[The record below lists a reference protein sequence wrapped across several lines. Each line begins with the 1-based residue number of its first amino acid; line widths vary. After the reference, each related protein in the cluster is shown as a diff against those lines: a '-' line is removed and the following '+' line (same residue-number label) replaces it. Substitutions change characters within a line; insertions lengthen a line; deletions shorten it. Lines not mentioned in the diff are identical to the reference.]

1 MTATFS
7 SVSADAGAVHKSAG
21 SYTVAPPVLSGP
33 PTTENGVTFIAG
45 TVDVTTIGAQTGVAA
60 VDFSCTLGAGA
71 RGVSECK
78 GSFLFDGTI
87 HGKTGTYR
95 ADMFDWI
102 AGSEDAF
109 TSAKFQ
115 MVRGSGTGG
124 FSNLITIGRDLLR
137 DEAGGTVGASIGELE
152 FEVIV
157 IPPSTL
163 TEFTVSELFVMEAE
177 GTITIEELVA
187 ELNLGATSK

>member
-1 MTATFS
+1 MA
-7 SVSADAGAVHKSAG
+7 
-21 SYTVAPPVLSGP
+21 
-33 PTTENGVTFIAG
+33 FIAG

-60 VDFSCTLGAGA
+60 VDFSCTLDTGA
-71 RGVSECK
+71 RGVNECK

-102 AGSEDAF
+102 VGSEDAF

-124 FSNLITIGRDLLR
+124 FSNLVTLGGDLLATKLGER
-137 DEAGGTVGASIGELE
+137 SEPLSAS
-152 FEVIV
+152 
-157 IPPSTL
+157 
-163 TEFTVSELFVMEAE
+163 
-177 GTITIEELVA
+177 
-187 ELNLGATSK
+187 

>member
-1 MTATFS
+1 MIPAGLLLVGVLAMTATFS
-7 SVSADAGAVHKSAG
+7 SVSADAKPVHKSAG

-60 VDFSCTLGAGA
+60 VDFSCPQGTGA
-71 RGVSECK
+71 RGVNECK

-87 HGKTGTYR
+87 HGNTGTYR

-124 FSNLITIGRDLLR
+124 FSNLITIGGDHLR
-137 DEAGGTVGASIGELE
+137 DEAGGT
-152 FEVIV
+152 
-157 IPPSTL
+157 
-163 TEFTVSELFVMEAE
+163 
-177 GTITIEELVA
+177 ITIEKLVA
-187 ELNLGATSK
+187 ELNLRATSK

>member
-7 SVSADAGAVHKSAG
+7 SVSADAGPVHKSAG
-21 SYTVAPPVLSGP
+21 SYTVAPSVLSGP

-60 VDFSCTLGAGA
+60 VDFSCTLGTGA
-71 RGVSECK
+71 RGVNECR

-95 ADMFDWI
+95 ADMFDWT
-102 AGSEDAF
+102 AGGEDAF
-109 TSAKFQ
+109 TSTKFQ

-124 FSNLITIGRDLLR
+124 FSNLITIGGDLLATKFGER
-137 DEAGGTVGASIGELE
+137 SEPLSAS
-152 FEVIV
+152 
-157 IPPSTL
+157 
-163 TEFTVSELFVMEAE
+163 
-177 GTITIEELVA
+177 
-187 ELNLGATSK
+187 

>member
-1 MTATFS
+1 MIPAGLLLVGVLAMTATFS
-7 SVSADAGAVHKSAG
+7 SVSADAGPVHKSAG

-60 VDFSCTLGAGA
+60 VDFSCTLGTGA
-71 RGVSECK
+71 RGVNECK

-95 ADMFDWI
+95 ADMFDWT
-102 AGSEDAF
+102 AGGEDAF
-109 TSAKFQ
+109 TPAKFQ

-124 FSNLITIGRDLLR
+124 FSNLITIGGDLLATKLGNGRSLCRRARIRGAR
-137 DEAGGTVGASIGELE
+137 DSAQHSH
-152 FEVIV
+152 
-157 IPPSTL
+157 
-163 TEFTVSELFVMEAE
+163 
-177 GTITIEELVA
+177 
-187 ELNLGATSK
+187 

>member
-7 SVSADAGAVHKSAG
+7 SVSADAGPVHKSAG

-60 VDFSCTLGAGA
+60 VDFSCTLDTGA
-71 RGVSECK
+71 RGVNECK

-95 ADMFDWI
+95 ADLFDWT
-102 AGSEDAF
+102 ASGEDAF
-109 TSAKFQ
+109 TPAKFQ
-115 MVRGSGTGG
+115 MVRGERNRWILLPHHDWRRPPPPRSCGNGRSPCRRARIR
-124 FSNLITIGRDLLR
+124 SNRDS
-137 DEAGGTVGASIGELE
+137 AQHSH
-152 FEVIV
+152 
-157 IPPSTL
+157 
-163 TEFTVSELFVMEAE
+163 
-177 GTITIEELVA
+177 
-187 ELNLGATSK
+187 

>member
-1 MTATFS
+1 MDS
-7 SVSADAGAVHKSAG
+7 
-21 SYTVAPPVLSGP
+21 
-33 PTTENGVTFIAG
+33 
-45 TVDVTTIGAQTGVAA
+45 
-60 VDFSCTLGAGA
+60 SCTLGTGA
-71 RGVSECK
+71 RGVNECR
-78 GSFLFDGTI
+78 GSFLFDDTI

-102 AGSEDAF
+102 AGGEDVF
-109 TSAKFQ
+109 TSPKFQ
-115 MVRGSGTGG
+115 MVTGSGTGG
-124 FSNLITIGRDLLR
+124 FSNLITIGGDLLSTAA
-137 DEAGGTVGASIGELE
+137 AGAVGAFVGELE

-187 ELNLGATSK
+187 

>member
-7 SVSADAGAVHKSAG
+7 SVSADAGPVHKSAG
-21 SYTVAPPVLSGP
+21 SYTVAPPVLSSP
-33 PTTENGVTFIAG
+33 PTTENGVTFIPG

-60 VDFSCTLGAGA
+60 VDFSCTLGTGA
-71 RGVSECK
+71 RGVNECK

-102 AGSEDAF
+102 AGGEDAF

-115 MVRGSGTGG
+115 MVRGAGPVDSLTSSRLEETSSRRSSG
-124 FSNLITIGRDLLR
+124 NGRSLCRRARIRGDH
-137 DEAGGTVGASIGELE
+137 DSAQHSH
-152 FEVIV
+152 
-157 IPPSTL
+157 
-163 TEFTVSELFVMEAE
+163 
-177 GTITIEELVA
+177 
-187 ELNLGATSK
+187 

>member
-7 SVSADAGAVHKSAG
+7 SVSADAGPVHKSAG

-60 VDFSCTLGAGA
+60 VDSSCTLGTGA
-71 RGVSECK
+71 RGVNECK

-95 ADMFDWI
+95 ADVFDW
-102 AGSEDAF
+102 
-109 TSAKFQ
+109 T
-115 MVRGSGTGG
+115 
-124 FSNLITIGRDLLR
+124 
-137 DEAGGTVGASIGELE
+137 AGG
-152 FEVIV
+152 
-157 IPPSTL
+157 
-163 TEFTVSELFVMEAE
+163 
-177 GTITIEELVA
+177 
-187 ELNLGATSK
+187 